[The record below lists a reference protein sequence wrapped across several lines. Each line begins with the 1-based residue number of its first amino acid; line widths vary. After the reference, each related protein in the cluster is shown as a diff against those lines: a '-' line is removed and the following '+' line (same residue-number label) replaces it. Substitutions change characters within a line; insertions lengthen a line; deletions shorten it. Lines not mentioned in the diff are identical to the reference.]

1 MTPKQITLIQESF
14 RNVPPEAAAELFY
27 DRLFTLDPSLRRLFV
42 GDMREQGRK
51 LMSMITIVV
60 NGLMDLE
67 PLLPTVRT
75 LGARHAG
82 YGVKPEH
89 YDTVGDAL
97 LWTLAQGLGDDFTDD
112 VRQAWADA
120 YGLLS
125 STMIQAAMPKA
136 A

>member
-1 MTPKQITLIQESF
+1 MTPKQITLIQESL
-14 RNVPPEAAAELFY
+14 RKVPPEAAAELFY
-27 DRLFTLDPSLRRLFV
+27 DRLFTLDPDLKRLFV
-42 GDMREQGRK
+42 GDIKEQGSK

-67 PLLPTVRT
+67 PLLPTVRA

-125 STMIQAAMPKA
+125 STMIQASLPKA